1 MSTGAAWGGGSV
13 SIVDEVGSRRTDLIR
28 HARLDFSYGS
38 TRTQLWLWRVHRLR
52 VSQTTIQRVVQ
63 ELGLPRVKPVRKRRP
78 RQLKL
83 FERERP
89 GDCVHTPGARW
100 LSRRDRGNGN
110 APCTRRKKSMLLSS
124 SNAGHFLTGDYTP
137 TPDRTLAAL
146 H

>member
-1 MSTGAAWGGGSV
+1 MSAGAPWGEGSAG
-13 SIVDEVGSRRTDLIR
+13 IVDEVGSRRTDPIR

-100 LSRRDRGNGN
+100 LSRRYRGNGN
-110 APCTRRKKSMLLSS
+110 AACT
-124 SNAGHFLTGDYTP
+124 
-137 TPDRTLAAL
+137 
-146 H
+146 